1 MSANVTAT
9 AAASTVQAL
18 PVDPAG
24 LALTLIPV
32 GAGLA
37 FALLAWLLSR
47 ALARVPPEDRSYK
60 DRPPLGYRLLWA
72 PVNWTAH
79 FIGAHVGA
87 RRQAALLVRLGQ
99 AGVDFA
105 ISPLQFTASR
115 VVGAALAGALFWW
128 MLASFDHPAP
138 GAPGMPLGRYISAVS
153 AGALAGWAYPGIWL
167 RERIHARR
175 RELLK
180 TLPFYLDIV
189 TLCVEAGLNMQGA
202 LTQAVAK
209 GPKGVL
215 RDEFQRLLRDIRAGK
230 SRAASMRSLAARLNE
245 SSVTAFTTAV
255 IQAESMGM
263 NLGPILRAQ
272 ADQRRTERFL
282 RAEKLAMEAPVKL
295 LFPLLAFIF
304 PCTFIVLFFP
314 IAMKFVHSGL

>member
-1 MSANVTAT
+1 MRAQGISVD
-9 AAASTVQAL
+9 TV
-18 PVDPAG
+18 PADHAG
-24 LALTLIPV
+24 FALALISV
-32 GAGLA
+32 AAGLA
-37 FALLAWLLSR
+37 FALLAWLLIR
-47 ALARVPPEDRSYK
+47 ALAGVPPEDRSYK
-60 DRPPLGYRLLWA
+60 DQPPLGYRLLW
-72 PVNWTAH
+72 PPINWTAH
-79 FIGAHVGA
+79 FIGGLVAPA
-87 RRQAALLVRLGQ
+87 RQAVLLVRLGQ

-115 VVGAALAGALFWW
+115 MVSAVLAALLCWW
-128 MLASFDHPAP
+128 MLASFDQPAA
-138 GAPGMPLGRYISAVS
+138 GATGIPISRYLGVIAC
-153 AGALAGWAYPGIWL
+153 GALAGWSYPAIWL
-167 RERIHARR
+167 RDRINSRR

-180 TLPFYLDIV
+180 TLPFFLDII

-304 PCTFIVLFFP
+304 PCTFVVLFFP
-314 IAMKFVHSGL
+314 IAMKFIHSGL

>member
-1 MSANVTAT
+1 MSDAMQ
-9 AAASTVQAL
+9 SL
-18 PVDPAG
+18 LSGHAG
-24 LALTLIPV
+24 LVLTLISV
-32 GAGLA
+32 AAGLA
-37 FALLAWLLSR
+37 FALVAWLLSR
-47 ALARVPPEDRSYK
+47 ELAEVPKDDRAYK
-60 DRPPLGYRLLWA
+60 DPPPLGYRLLWA
-72 PVNWTAH
+72 PISWTAH
-79 FIGAHVGA
+79 FIGGRIAP
-87 RRQAALLVRLGQ
+87 RRHAVLLVRLGQ
-99 AGVDFA
+99 AGVDFS
-105 ISPLQFTASR
+105 ISPAQFTASR
-115 VVGAALAGALFWW
+115 IVGAVLAALVSWW
-128 MLASFDHPAP
+128 MLASFDHPVGDAQ
-138 GAPGMPLGRYISAVS
+138 GMPLSRYLYVLSG
-153 AGALAGWAYPGIWL
+153 GALLGWAYPGIWL
-167 RERIHARR
+167 NDRINSRR

-180 TLPFYLDIV
+180 TLPFYLDII

-230 SRAASMRSLAARLNE
+230 SRAASMRSLAARLSE

-314 IAMKFVHSGL
+314 IAMKFIHSGI

>member
-1 MSANVTAT
+1 MDLLTVSDAGIML
-9 AAASTVQAL
+9 AAIS
-18 PVDPAG
+18 
-24 LALTLIPV
+24 LA
-32 GAGLA
+32 AGLA
-37 FALLAWLLSR
+37 FALLTWLVSR
-47 ALARVPPEDRSYK
+47 ALADVPAENRSYK
-60 DRPPLGYRLLWA
+60 DTPPLGFRLLWA
-72 PVNWTAH
+72 PICWIAH
-79 FIGAHVGA
+79 FIGPRLAANRHA
-87 RRQAALLVRLGQ
+87 RLLVRLGQ
-99 AGVDFA
+99 GGVDFA
-105 ISPLQFTASR
+105 INPAQFLASR
-115 VVGAALAGALFWW
+115 VLGVLLAALVFCW
-128 MLASFDHPAP
+128 MLASFDQPPP
-138 GAPGMPLGRYISAVS
+138 GAAGMAPSRYLLVIL
-153 AGALAGWAYPGIWL
+153 AGALLGWAYPGIWL
-167 RERIHARR
+167 NDRINQRR

-180 TLPFYLDIV
+180 TLPFFLDII

-245 SSVTAFTTAV
+245 ASVTAFTTAV

>member
-1 MSANVTAT
+1 MSIGGGVFDTAL
-9 AAASTVQAL
+9 AEHASVAPAL
-18 PVDPAG
+18 IAVAAG
-24 LALTLIPV
+24 LV
-32 GAGLA
+32 V
-37 FALLAWLLSR
+37 ALLAWLLSR
-47 ALARVPPEDRSYK
+47 ALAGVPPEDRAYK
-60 DRPPLGYRLLWA
+60 DQPPLGYRLLWQ
-72 PVNWTAH
+72 PINWVAH
-79 FIGAHVGA
+79 FIAGGVAPK
-87 RRQAALLVRLGQ
+87 RQEALLARLGQ

-115 VVGAALAGALFWW
+115 IVGALLAALVCWW
-128 MLASFDHPAP
+128 MLASFDQPAA
-138 GAPGMPLGRYISAVS
+138 GMPGMPASRYLIALSI
-153 AGALAGWAYPGIWL
+153 GALAGWSYPAIWL
-167 RERIHARR
+167 RDRIHARR

-180 TLPFYLDIV
+180 TLPFYLDII

-230 SRAASMRSLAARLNE
+230 SRAASMRSLSARLSE

>member
-1 MSANVTAT
+1 MYEGDVIMDVLSGRPASLVL
-9 AAASTVQAL
+9 AAISVA
-18 PVDPAG
+18 
-24 LALTLIPV
+24 
-32 GAGLA
+32 AGLA
-37 FALLAWLLSR
+37 FALLTWLVSR
-47 ALARVPPEDRSYK
+47 ALAEVPPEDRSYK
-60 DRPPLGYRLLWA
+60 DTPPLGFRLLWA
-72 PVNWTAH
+72 PINWMAH
-79 FIGAHVGA
+79 FIGP
-87 RRQAALLVRLGQ
+87 RLAAGRHALLLVRLGQ

-105 ISPLQFTASR
+105 INPAQFLASR
-115 VVGAALAGALFWW
+115 LIGALLAASIFYW
-128 MLASFDHPAP
+128 MMASFDHAPP
-138 GAPGMPLGRYISAVS
+138 GAAGMPASRYLLLSAT
-153 AGALAGWAYPGIWL
+153 GALLGWAYPGIWL
-167 RERIHARR
+167 NDRISQRR

-180 TLPFYLDIV
+180 TLPFYLDII

-230 SRAASMRSLAARLNE
+230 SRAASLRSLASRLNE
-245 SSVTAFTTAV
+245 ASVTAFTTAV

-304 PCTFIVLFFP
+304 PCTFVVLFLDR
-314 IAMKFVHSGL
+314 KSVV

>member
-1 MSANVTAT
+1 MYEVHAIMDMLTGSHAN
-9 AAASTVQAL
+9 
-18 PVDPAG
+18 
-24 LALTLIPV
+24 LALVAISLA
-32 GAGLA
+32 AGLA
-37 FALLAWLLSR
+37 FALLTWLVSR
-47 ALARVPPEDRSYK
+47 ALAEVPPEDRSYK
-60 DRPPLGYRLLWA
+60 DTPPLGFRLLWA
-72 PVNWTAH
+72 PINWMAH
-79 FIGAHVGA
+79 FIGPRLAA
-87 RRQAALLVRLGQ
+87 RRHALLLVRLGQ

-105 ISPLQFTASR
+105 INPAQFLASR
-115 VVGAALAGALFWW
+115 LIGTLLAASIFYW
-128 MLASFDHPAP
+128 MMASFDHPA
-138 GAPGMPLGRYISAVS
+138 ADASGMPASRYLLVMAT
-153 AGALAGWAYPGIWL
+153 GALLGWAYPGIWL
-167 RERIHARR
+167 NDRISQRR

-180 TLPFYLDIV
+180 TLPFYLDII

-230 SRAASMRSLAARLNE
+230 SRAASLRSLASRLNE
-245 SSVTAFTTAV
+245 GSVTAFTTAV

-304 PCTFIVLFFP
+304 PCTFVVLFFP

>member
-1 MSANVTAT
+1 MMDKLTQS
-9 AAASTVQAL
+9 
-18 PVDPAG
+18 G
-24 LALTLIPV
+24 LALHAISLA
-32 GAGLA
+32 AGLA
-37 FALLAWLLSR
+37 FALLAWLASR
-47 ALARVPPEDRSYK
+47 MLAEVPQEDRSYK
-60 DRPPLGYRLLWA
+60 DQPPLGFRLMWLPICWI
-72 PVNWTAH
+72 AH
-79 FIGAHVGA
+79 FLAPHI
-87 RRQAALLVRLGQ
+87 AAKRHALLLVRLGQ

-105 ISPLQFTASR
+105 VNPAQFLASR
-115 VVGAALAGALFWW
+115 VMGALLAALLFWW
-128 MLASFDHPAP
+128 MLASFDHPAA
-138 GAPGMPLGRYISAVS
+138 GASGMPASRYLSVVS
-153 AGALAGWAYPGIWL
+153 TGALLGWAYPGIWL
-167 RERIHARR
+167 NDRISQRR

-180 TLPFYLDIV
+180 TLPFYLDII

-230 SRAASMRSLAARLNE
+230 SRAASLRSLAARLNE
-245 SSVTAFTTAV
+245 ASVTAFTTAV